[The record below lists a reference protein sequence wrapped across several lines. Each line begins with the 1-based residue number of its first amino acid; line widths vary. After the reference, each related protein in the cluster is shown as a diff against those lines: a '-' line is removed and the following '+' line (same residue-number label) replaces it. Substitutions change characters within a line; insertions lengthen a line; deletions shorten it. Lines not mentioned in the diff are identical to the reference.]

1 MSKTSRRRGKLSEE
15 ELEEV
20 QNFVYRKNAEEDK
33 FLQSMSVNIKC
44 KNENQKLVIESIKN
58 NEITIVSGLPG
69 TGKAQPLTSKVLTPN
84 GWVTMGEIKLNDY
97 VTTPKG
103 DKTKVTGVYPQ
114 GLKDIYKITF
124 SDGREVESCDEHLWK
139 VYYRQWADKYR
150 VLSLRDVIDNHSKK
164 IDDGRLYI
172 PLIDSSNNEDVELP
186 INPYLLGSLIGD
198 GGMTNN
204 SLTFS
209 NQDEEVLELV
219 GEHLDERGYQLKKFK
234 HGKYDYGITSI
245 NKIKTS
251 GKKGHYTNL
260 FKLELS
266 ELNLYGKKSENK
278 FIPTIYKNSSKRQK
292 LELIQGLMDTD
303 GTTDT
308 RRCSVSFSTSSK
320 QLCED
325 FVDMINSIGGITKIY
340 EKSPTYT
347 YKGEVRNGL
356 INYNISIRYPN
367 PEDFFTLKRKKNICK
382 NYQYKNLNLRI
393 KNIEYVGKKESQCIM
408 ISDDNHLYVTDN
420 YITTHNTFL
429 ACAEALKLIKTR
441 PKYKKILLVKSVI
454 QLPGEEL
461 GFLPGDLKDKLD
473 PYMISFIDNFE
484 KIIGESLTNKLRELG
499 LIQIQP
505 LAFVRGRSIDNTI
518 IIVDEAQNI
527 SIQNMRTLMTRIG
540 DNSKMVI
547 LGDVKQKDIKNPKNS
562 SLEVVI
568 DKFKGI
574 DGFGCV
580 SLRNPDDIVRNPII
594 KIIEKVFEEL
604 EG

>member
-44 KNENQKLVIESIKN
+44 KNENQKLVVESIKN

-69 TGKAQPLTSKVLTPN
+69 TGK
-84 GWVTMGEIKLNDY
+84 
-97 VTTPKG
+97 
-103 DKTKVTGVYPQ
+103 
-114 GLKDIYKITF
+114 
-124 SDGREVESCDEHLWK
+124 
-139 VYYRQWADKYR
+139 
-150 VLSLRDVIDNHSKK
+150 
-164 IDDGRLYI
+164 
-172 PLIDSSNNEDVELP
+172 
-186 INPYLLGSLIGD
+186 
-198 GGMTNN
+198 
-204 SLTFS
+204 
-209 NQDEEVLELV
+209 
-219 GEHLDERGYQLKKFK
+219 
-234 HGKYDYGITSI
+234 
-245 NKIKTS
+245 
-251 GKKGHYTNL
+251 
-260 FKLELS
+260 
-266 ELNLYGKKSENK
+266 
-278 FIPTIYKNSSKRQK
+278 
-292 LELIQGLMDTD
+292 
-303 GTTDT
+303 
-308 RRCSVSFSTSSK
+308 
-320 QLCED
+320 
-325 FVDMINSIGGITKIY
+325 
-340 EKSPTYT
+340 
-347 YKGEVRNGL
+347 
-356 INYNISIRYPN
+356 
-367 PEDFFTLKRKKNICK
+367 
-382 NYQYKNLNLRI
+382 
-393 KNIEYVGKKESQCIM
+393 
-408 ISDDNHLYVTDN
+408 
-420 YITTHNTFL
+420 TFL

-461 GFLPGDLKDKLD
+461 GFLPGDLKDKLE

-568 DKFKGI
+568 DKFEGI

>member
-33 FLQSMSVNIKC
+33 FLQSMSVNVKC

-69 TGKAQPLTSKVLTPN
+69 TGK
-84 GWVTMGEIKLNDY
+84 
-97 VTTPKG
+97 
-103 DKTKVTGVYPQ
+103 
-114 GLKDIYKITF
+114 
-124 SDGREVESCDEHLWK
+124 
-139 VYYRQWADKYR
+139 
-150 VLSLRDVIDNHSKK
+150 
-164 IDDGRLYI
+164 
-172 PLIDSSNNEDVELP
+172 
-186 INPYLLGSLIGD
+186 
-198 GGMTNN
+198 
-204 SLTFS
+204 
-209 NQDEEVLELV
+209 
-219 GEHLDERGYQLKKFK
+219 
-234 HGKYDYGITSI
+234 
-245 NKIKTS
+245 
-251 GKKGHYTNL
+251 
-260 FKLELS
+260 
-266 ELNLYGKKSENK
+266 
-278 FIPTIYKNSSKRQK
+278 
-292 LELIQGLMDTD
+292 
-303 GTTDT
+303 
-308 RRCSVSFSTSSK
+308 
-320 QLCED
+320 
-325 FVDMINSIGGITKIY
+325 
-340 EKSPTYT
+340 
-347 YKGEVRNGL
+347 
-356 INYNISIRYPN
+356 
-367 PEDFFTLKRKKNICK
+367 
-382 NYQYKNLNLRI
+382 
-393 KNIEYVGKKESQCIM
+393 
-408 ISDDNHLYVTDN
+408 
-420 YITTHNTFL
+420 TFL
-429 ACAEALKLIKTR
+429 ACAEALKLIKSK

-547 LGDVKQKDIKNPKNS
+547 LGDVRQKDIKNPKNS

-568 DKFKGI
+568 DKFEGI

-580 SLRNPDDIVRNPII
+580 SLRNPDDVVRNPVI
-594 KIIEKVFEEL
+594 KIIEKIFEEL

>member
-44 KNENQKLVIESIKN
+44 KNENQKLVVDSIKN

-69 TGKAQPLTSKVLTPN
+69 TGK
-84 GWVTMGEIKLNDY
+84 
-97 VTTPKG
+97 
-103 DKTKVTGVYPQ
+103 
-114 GLKDIYKITF
+114 
-124 SDGREVESCDEHLWK
+124 
-139 VYYRQWADKYR
+139 
-150 VLSLRDVIDNHSKK
+150 
-164 IDDGRLYI
+164 
-172 PLIDSSNNEDVELP
+172 
-186 INPYLLGSLIGD
+186 
-198 GGMTNN
+198 
-204 SLTFS
+204 
-209 NQDEEVLELV
+209 
-219 GEHLDERGYQLKKFK
+219 
-234 HGKYDYGITSI
+234 
-245 NKIKTS
+245 
-251 GKKGHYTNL
+251 
-260 FKLELS
+260 
-266 ELNLYGKKSENK
+266 
-278 FIPTIYKNSSKRQK
+278 
-292 LELIQGLMDTD
+292 
-303 GTTDT
+303 
-308 RRCSVSFSTSSK
+308 
-320 QLCED
+320 
-325 FVDMINSIGGITKIY
+325 
-340 EKSPTYT
+340 TYW
-347 YKGEVRNGL
+347 
-356 INYNISIRYPN
+356 
-367 PEDFFTLKRKKNICK
+367 
-382 NYQYKNLNLRI
+382 
-393 KNIEYVGKKESQCIM
+393 
-408 ISDDNHLYVTDN
+408 
-420 YITTHNTFL
+420 
-429 ACAEALKLIKTR
+429 ACAEALKLIKTK

-518 IIVDEAQNI
+518 IVVDEAQNI

-568 DKFKGI
+568 DKFEGI

-580 SLRNPDDIVRNPII
+580 SLRNPNDVVRNPVI
-594 KIIEKVFEEL
+594 KIIEKIFEEL

>member
-69 TGKAQPLTSKVLTPN
+69 TGK
-84 GWVTMGEIKLNDY
+84 
-97 VTTPKG
+97 
-103 DKTKVTGVYPQ
+103 
-114 GLKDIYKITF
+114 
-124 SDGREVESCDEHLWK
+124 
-139 VYYRQWADKYR
+139 
-150 VLSLRDVIDNHSKK
+150 
-164 IDDGRLYI
+164 
-172 PLIDSSNNEDVELP
+172 
-186 INPYLLGSLIGD
+186 
-198 GGMTNN
+198 
-204 SLTFS
+204 
-209 NQDEEVLELV
+209 
-219 GEHLDERGYQLKKFK
+219 
-234 HGKYDYGITSI
+234 
-245 NKIKTS
+245 
-251 GKKGHYTNL
+251 
-260 FKLELS
+260 
-266 ELNLYGKKSENK
+266 
-278 FIPTIYKNSSKRQK
+278 
-292 LELIQGLMDTD
+292 
-303 GTTDT
+303 
-308 RRCSVSFSTSSK
+308 
-320 QLCED
+320 
-325 FVDMINSIGGITKIY
+325 
-340 EKSPTYT
+340 
-347 YKGEVRNGL
+347 
-356 INYNISIRYPN
+356 
-367 PEDFFTLKRKKNICK
+367 
-382 NYQYKNLNLRI
+382 
-393 KNIEYVGKKESQCIM
+393 
-408 ISDDNHLYVTDN
+408 
-420 YITTHNTFL
+420 TFL
-429 ACAEALKLIKTR
+429 ACAEALKLIKTK

-518 IIVDEAQNI
+518 IVVDEAQNI

-568 DKFKGI
+568 DKFEGI

-580 SLRNPDDIVRNPII
+580 SLRNPDDVVRNPVI
-594 KIIEKVFEEL
+594 KIIERIFEEL

>member
-44 KNENQKLVIESIKN
+44 KNENQKLVVDSIKN

-69 TGKAQPLTSKVLTPN
+69 TGK
-84 GWVTMGEIKLNDY
+84 
-97 VTTPKG
+97 
-103 DKTKVTGVYPQ
+103 
-114 GLKDIYKITF
+114 
-124 SDGREVESCDEHLWK
+124 
-139 VYYRQWADKYR
+139 
-150 VLSLRDVIDNHSKK
+150 
-164 IDDGRLYI
+164 
-172 PLIDSSNNEDVELP
+172 
-186 INPYLLGSLIGD
+186 
-198 GGMTNN
+198 
-204 SLTFS
+204 
-209 NQDEEVLELV
+209 
-219 GEHLDERGYQLKKFK
+219 
-234 HGKYDYGITSI
+234 
-245 NKIKTS
+245 
-251 GKKGHYTNL
+251 
-260 FKLELS
+260 
-266 ELNLYGKKSENK
+266 
-278 FIPTIYKNSSKRQK
+278 
-292 LELIQGLMDTD
+292 
-303 GTTDT
+303 
-308 RRCSVSFSTSSK
+308 
-320 QLCED
+320 
-325 FVDMINSIGGITKIY
+325 
-340 EKSPTYT
+340 TY
-347 YKGEVRNGL
+347 
-356 INYNISIRYPN
+356 
-367 PEDFFTLKRKKNICK
+367 
-382 NYQYKNLNLRI
+382 
-393 KNIEYVGKKESQCIM
+393 
-408 ISDDNHLYVTDN
+408 
-420 YITTHNTFL
+420 L
-429 ACAEALKLIKTR
+429 ACAEALKLIKTK

-518 IIVDEAQNI
+518 IVVDEAQNI

-568 DKFKGI
+568 DKFEGI

-580 SLRNPDDIVRNPII
+580 SLRNPDDVVRNPVI
-594 KIIEKVFEEL
+594 KIIERIFEEL

>member
-44 KNENQKLVIESIKN
+44 KNENQKLVVESIKN

-69 TGKAQPLTSKVLTPN
+69 TGK
-84 GWVTMGEIKLNDY
+84 
-97 VTTPKG
+97 
-103 DKTKVTGVYPQ
+103 
-114 GLKDIYKITF
+114 
-124 SDGREVESCDEHLWK
+124 
-139 VYYRQWADKYR
+139 
-150 VLSLRDVIDNHSKK
+150 
-164 IDDGRLYI
+164 
-172 PLIDSSNNEDVELP
+172 
-186 INPYLLGSLIGD
+186 
-198 GGMTNN
+198 
-204 SLTFS
+204 
-209 NQDEEVLELV
+209 
-219 GEHLDERGYQLKKFK
+219 
-234 HGKYDYGITSI
+234 
-245 NKIKTS
+245 
-251 GKKGHYTNL
+251 
-260 FKLELS
+260 
-266 ELNLYGKKSENK
+266 
-278 FIPTIYKNSSKRQK
+278 
-292 LELIQGLMDTD
+292 
-303 GTTDT
+303 
-308 RRCSVSFSTSSK
+308 
-320 QLCED
+320 
-325 FVDMINSIGGITKIY
+325 
-340 EKSPTYT
+340 
-347 YKGEVRNGL
+347 
-356 INYNISIRYPN
+356 
-367 PEDFFTLKRKKNICK
+367 
-382 NYQYKNLNLRI
+382 
-393 KNIEYVGKKESQCIM
+393 
-408 ISDDNHLYVTDN
+408 
-420 YITTHNTFL
+420 TFL

-568 DKFKGI
+568 DKFEGI

-580 SLRNPDDIVRNPII
+580 SLRNPDDVVRNPVI
-594 KIIEKVFEEL
+594 KIIERIFEEL

>member
-69 TGKAQPLTSKVLTPN
+69 TGK
-84 GWVTMGEIKLNDY
+84 
-97 VTTPKG
+97 
-103 DKTKVTGVYPQ
+103 
-114 GLKDIYKITF
+114 
-124 SDGREVESCDEHLWK
+124 
-139 VYYRQWADKYR
+139 
-150 VLSLRDVIDNHSKK
+150 
-164 IDDGRLYI
+164 
-172 PLIDSSNNEDVELP
+172 
-186 INPYLLGSLIGD
+186 
-198 GGMTNN
+198 
-204 SLTFS
+204 
-209 NQDEEVLELV
+209 
-219 GEHLDERGYQLKKFK
+219 
-234 HGKYDYGITSI
+234 
-245 NKIKTS
+245 
-251 GKKGHYTNL
+251 
-260 FKLELS
+260 
-266 ELNLYGKKSENK
+266 
-278 FIPTIYKNSSKRQK
+278 
-292 LELIQGLMDTD
+292 
-303 GTTDT
+303 
-308 RRCSVSFSTSSK
+308 
-320 QLCED
+320 
-325 FVDMINSIGGITKIY
+325 
-340 EKSPTYT
+340 
-347 YKGEVRNGL
+347 
-356 INYNISIRYPN
+356 
-367 PEDFFTLKRKKNICK
+367 
-382 NYQYKNLNLRI
+382 
-393 KNIEYVGKKESQCIM
+393 
-408 ISDDNHLYVTDN
+408 
-420 YITTHNTFL
+420 TFL
-429 ACAEALKLIKTR
+429 ACAEALKLIKTK

-518 IIVDEAQNI
+518 IIIDEAQNI

-568 DKFKGI
+568 DKFEGI

-580 SLRNPDDIVRNPII
+580 SLRNPDDVVRNPVI
-594 KIIEKVFEEL
+594 KIIERIFEEL

>member
-69 TGKAQPLTSKVLTPN
+69 TGK
-84 GWVTMGEIKLNDY
+84 
-97 VTTPKG
+97 
-103 DKTKVTGVYPQ
+103 
-114 GLKDIYKITF
+114 
-124 SDGREVESCDEHLWK
+124 
-139 VYYRQWADKYR
+139 
-150 VLSLRDVIDNHSKK
+150 
-164 IDDGRLYI
+164 
-172 PLIDSSNNEDVELP
+172 
-186 INPYLLGSLIGD
+186 
-198 GGMTNN
+198 
-204 SLTFS
+204 
-209 NQDEEVLELV
+209 
-219 GEHLDERGYQLKKFK
+219 
-234 HGKYDYGITSI
+234 
-245 NKIKTS
+245 
-251 GKKGHYTNL
+251 
-260 FKLELS
+260 
-266 ELNLYGKKSENK
+266 
-278 FIPTIYKNSSKRQK
+278 
-292 LELIQGLMDTD
+292 
-303 GTTDT
+303 
-308 RRCSVSFSTSSK
+308 
-320 QLCED
+320 
-325 FVDMINSIGGITKIY
+325 
-340 EKSPTYT
+340 
-347 YKGEVRNGL
+347 
-356 INYNISIRYPN
+356 
-367 PEDFFTLKRKKNICK
+367 
-382 NYQYKNLNLRI
+382 
-393 KNIEYVGKKESQCIM
+393 
-408 ISDDNHLYVTDN
+408 
-420 YITTHNTFL
+420 TFL

-568 DKFKGI
+568 DKFEGI